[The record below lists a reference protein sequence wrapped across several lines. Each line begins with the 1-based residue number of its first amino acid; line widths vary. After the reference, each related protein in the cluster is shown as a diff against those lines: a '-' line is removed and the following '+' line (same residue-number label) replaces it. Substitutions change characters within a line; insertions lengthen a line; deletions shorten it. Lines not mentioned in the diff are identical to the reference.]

1 MQRLR
6 GCERPPPCLPSGS
19 WGARPRKWDPG
30 WGCGY
35 ISHRHYPHESHI
47 YRYIDVY
54 IDVEWCRYIHSALHV
69 CVHIYICHIC
79 LYVYIRCIYIYTS
92 KCIRTNDMKWL
103 LKIGDHQ
110 TMLRSTPFPPTCLMY
125 WFIVYLEFKHLL
137 GILPPTMEFWHGFQ
151 AKKTRG
157 STKTPASRKYH
168 RFFLMGQQSV
178 ESVVI
183 LRWKW
188 FRPNKGNC
196 LPMMKTSSCG
206 TVADPT
212 SHWHILT
219 CSDLLNS
226 IGDGS
231 AVTQPSCHTAGPV
244 LRQVLQAQRAPDRIG
259 TLLDQRRWT
268 IAQLGSSFDQRK

>member
-1 MQRLR
+1 M
-6 GCERPPPCLPSGS
+6 GTTKPCLEVLH
-19 WGARPRKWDPG
+19 
-30 WGCGY
+30 
-35 ISHRHYPHESHI
+35 SHPHVLCIDLLFIWNLSI
-47 YRYIDVY
+47 FWAFYRQP
-54 IDVEWCRYIHSALHV
+54 W
-69 CVHIYICHIC
+69 
-79 LYVYIRCIYIYTS
+79 
-92 KCIRTNDMKWL
+92 NFDMAFKQ
-103 LKIGDHQ
+103 KKRGVQ
-110 TMLRSTPFPPTCLMY
+110 P
-125 WFIVYLEFKHLL
+125 KHLL
-137 GILPPTMEFWHGFQ
+137 AENITV
-151 AKKTRG
+151 
-157 STKTPASRKYH
+157 
-168 RFFLMGQQSV
+168 FFLMGQQSV

>member
-1 MQRLR
+1 
-6 GCERPPPCLPSGS
+6 
-19 WGARPRKWDPG
+19 
-30 WGCGY
+30 
-35 ISHRHYPHESHI
+35 
-47 YRYIDVY
+47 
-54 IDVEWCRYIHSALHV
+54 
-69 CVHIYICHIC
+69 
-79 LYVYIRCIYIYTS
+79 
-92 KCIRTNDMKWL
+92 
-103 LKIGDHQ
+103 
-110 TMLRSTPFPPTCLMY
+110 
-125 WFIVYLEFKHLL
+125 
-137 GILPPTMEFWHGFQ
+137 
-151 AKKTRG
+151 
-157 STKTPASRKYH
+157 
-168 RFFLMGQQSV
+168 MGQQSV

-196 LPMMKTSSCG
+196 PPMMKTSSCG

-259 TLLDQRRWT
+259 TLLDQRRRTINRSIGVEFWPEKVDGCLKIEQCMGQYWT
-268 IAQLGSSFDQRK
+268 PIQKYSNAKVFKSHLPMFSPWFHGHFYRRGVTSPGVGWSRHPPW